1 MAKRRY
7 RASMLSGT
15 EGTTELRCD
24 ELPLLVNPWMRACG
38 HLGFHTVEVGL
49 LCKPP
54 GWTKALADETR
65 PPLRR
70 PTRTSSHVVLD
81 IRKM

>member
-1 MAKRRY
+1 MAEKAY

-49 LCKPP
+49 VVQAT
-54 GWTKALADETR
+54 GWTRLSQTKR
-65 PPLRR
+65 GRR
-70 PTRTSSHVVLD
+70 
-81 IRKM
+81 